1 MAQKVDG
8 EKLCC
13 KVTHHE
19 NGRTTTRR
27 INSMVVQSVD
37 GRVHLLTKEKLPD
50 SINLYTGELHSGEH
64 TAEVL
69 LNPKPPVRL
78 RDIPRGW
85 PEGRDLL
92 HVAIGFLL
100 LSGIEMLIDAVR
112 NLLDAAR
119 M

>member
-1 MAQKVDG
+1 
-8 EKLCC
+8 
-13 KVTHHE
+13 
-19 NGRTTTRR
+19 
-27 INSMVVQSVD
+27 
-37 GRVHLLTKEKLPD
+37 
-50 SINLYTGELHSGEH
+50 
-64 TAEVL
+64 

-100 LSGIEMLIDAVR
+100 LCGFEVVIDAVR